1 MRPAPRNTHFGC
13 GYQDFVPGRRQGF
26 ATIVRAMLEST
37 NALIAATLAFVG
49 GHFLLSS
56 RPLRPFLNERLGE
69 RAFRIIYSATMTAAL
84 LWMIAAYRG
93 APFVPLWQPPAA
105 LAWVPLLV
113 MPFACILLVAGL
125 TSPNPTLVGGERFL
139 DGAPGSPAIGILSVT
154 RHPFLWGT
162 GLWAL
167 SHLCIN
173 GDFSSIIV
181 MGGIA
186 VLSFG
191 GMHHIDLRRE
201 SNLGA
206 TWGPMKLT
214 TSVVP
219 FAAALS
225 GRTKVDWRGIGWWR
239 PVLGLVVY
247 AALLHLHRG
256 LTGVSPLPF

>member
-1 MRPAPRNTHFGC
+1 
-13 GYQDFVPGRRQGF
+13 
-26 ATIVRAMLEST
+26 MLGSA

-56 RPLRPFLNERLGE
+56 RPLRPALNERLGE
-69 RAFRIIYSATMTAAL
+69 RGFRIAYSAAMTLAL
-84 LWMIAAYRG
+84 IWMVAAYRA
-93 APFVPLWQPPAA
+93 APFVPVWEPAPV

-113 MPFACILLVAGL
+113 MPLASILLVAGL

-139 DGAPGSPAIGILSVT
+139 DGTPGSPAVGMLSVT

-167 SHLCIN
+167 SHLLAN
-173 GDFSSIIV
+173 GDLASIV
-181 MGGIA
+181 MMGGIA

-214 TSVVP
+214 TSVIP
-219 FAAALS
+219 FAAALA

-239 PVLGLVVY
+239 PLLGLVVY
-247 AALLHLHRG
+247 AALLHLHGG
-256 LTGVSPLPF
+256 LIGVSPLPA

>member
-1 MRPAPRNTHFGC
+1 
-13 GYQDFVPGRRQGF
+13 
-26 ATIVRAMLEST
+26 MLETT
-37 NALIAATLAFVG
+37 NGLIAATLAFVG

-56 RPLRPFLNERLGE
+56 RPLRPLLNERFDE
-69 RAFRIIYSATMTAAL
+69 RGFRLIYSAAMTVSL
-84 LWMIAAYRG
+84 IWMITAFRAS
-93 APFVPLWQPPAA
+93 PEIPVWQPAPV

-113 MPFACILLVAGL
+113 MPFASILLVAGL

-139 DGAPGSPAIGILSVT
+139 DGTPGSPAVGMLSIT

-167 SHLCIN
+167 SHLLAN
-173 GDFSSIIV
+173 GDLSSIV
-181 MGGIA
+181 MMGGIA

-191 GMHHIDLRRE
+191 GMRHIDLRRE

-214 TSVVP
+214 TSVLP
-219 FAAALS
+219 FAAVLT

-239 PVLGLVVY
+239 PALGLVVY
-247 AALLHLHRG
+247 AALLHLHSG
-256 LTGVSPLPF
+256 LIGVSPLPS

>member
-1 MRPAPRNTHFGC
+1 
-13 GYQDFVPGRRQGF
+13 
-26 ATIVRAMLEST
+26 MLET
-37 NALIAATLAFVG
+37 INGLIAATLFFVG

-56 RPLRPFLNERLGE
+56 RPLRPALTERFGDRGF
-69 RAFRIIYSATMTAAL
+69 RAIYSVAMTVGL
-84 LWMIAAYRG
+84 LWMVAAYRA
-93 APFVPLWQPPAA
+93 APVVPVWQPAPAF
-105 LAWVPLLV
+105 AWVPLLV

-139 DGAPGSPAIGILSVT
+139 EGAPGSPAVGMLSVT

-167 SHLCIN
+167 SHLLAN
-173 GDFSSIIV
+173 GDLGSIV
-181 MGGIA
+181 MMGGIA

-191 GMHHIDLRRE
+191 GMQHIDLRRE

-214 TSVVP
+214 TSVIP
-219 FAAALS
+219 FAAALA

-239 PVLGLVVY
+239 PLLGLVVY
-247 AALLHLHRG
+247 AALLHLHGG
-256 LTGVSPLPF
+256 LIGVSPLPA

>member
-1 MRPAPRNTHFGC
+1 
-13 GYQDFVPGRRQGF
+13 
-26 ATIVRAMLEST
+26 MLETT
-37 NALIAATLAFVG
+37 NGLIAATLAFVG

-56 RPLRPFLNERLGE
+56 RPLRPLLNERFGE
-69 RAFRIIYSATMTAAL
+69 RAFRLIYSAAMTVSL
-84 LWMIAAYRG
+84 IWMIAAFRA
-93 APFVPLWQPPAA
+93 APVIPVWQPAPV

-113 MPFACILLVAGL
+113 MPFASILLVAGL

-139 DGAPGSPAIGILSVT
+139 DGTPGSPAVGMLSIT

-167 SHLCIN
+167 SHLLAN
-173 GDFSSIIV
+173 GDLSSIV
-181 MGGIA
+181 MMGGIA
-186 VLSFG
+186 VLSFA

-214 TSVVP
+214 TSVLP
-219 FAAALS
+219 FAAVLT

-239 PVLGLVVY
+239 PALGLVVY

-256 LTGVSPLPF
+256 LIGVSPLPS

>member
-1 MRPAPRNTHFGC
+1 
-13 GYQDFVPGRRQGF
+13 
-26 ATIVRAMLEST
+26 MLETT
-37 NALIAATLAFVG
+37 NGLIAATLAFVG

-56 RPLRPFLNERLGE
+56 RPLRPFLNDRYGE
-69 RAFRIIYSATMTAAL
+69 RAFRLIYSAVMTVSL
-84 LWMIAAYRG
+84 IWMIAAFRA
-93 APFVPLWQPPAA
+93 APVVPVWQPAPV

-113 MPFACILLVAGL
+113 MPFASILLVAGL

-139 DGAPGSPAIGILSVT
+139 DGTPGSPAVGMLSIT

-167 SHLCIN
+167 SHLVAN
-173 GDFSSIIV
+173 GDLSSIV
-181 MGGIA
+181 MMGGIA

-191 GMHHIDLRRE
+191 GMRHIDLRRE

-219 FAAALS
+219 FAAVLT

-239 PVLGLVVY
+239 PALGLVVY

-256 LTGVSPLPF
+256 LIGVSPLPF